1 MKQENT
7 NNPPRTIKPTKPI
20 TYRAEPYDSKG
31 WPLAKRAW
39 YRAYRTL
46 IQRPARQRVMRGW
59 TDLPPCPPL
68 GETHPAYSV
77 HSLLGSSSLEMGI
90 CAYKS
95 LVLAAGKPL
104 PFVFHDDGSLH
115 DDHARRLLAQFPGG
129 RVVRRSEADATWAR
143 QLAAYPHCRA
153 WRDRHV
159 LALKLLDFPVFS
171 GTPRITNVDSD
182 ILFFE
187 PPAFL
192 MEQLEGGP
200 GTNFFNK
207 DPKDSYVLPAG
218 VIADR
223 FGIAVKECIDAGLSV
238 VNRAD
243 IALPVVEAWLADETV
258 AEVAGAYLLEQTF
271 MAMLASRSPAGA
283 AHLPAGYDVSLT
295 KPVETSV
302 CKHYVGRIRH
312 GFELEGLRYLEG
324 HLDFKHRWHQFVRH
338 A

>member
-1 MKQENT
+1 
-7 NNPPRTIKPTKPI
+7 
-20 TYRAEPYDSKG
+20 
-31 WPLAKRAW
+31 
-39 YRAYRTL
+39 
-46 IQRPARQRVMRGW
+46 MRGW
-59 TDLPPCPPL
+59 TALPPCPPL
-68 GETHPAYSV
+68 EAPHPAYSV
-77 HSLLGSSSLEMGI
+77 HSLISRSSLEMGI

-95 LVLAAGKPL
+95 LVLGAGKPL

-115 DDHARRLLAQFPGG
+115 DDHARRLLAQFPGA
-129 RVVRRSEADATWAR
+129 RVVRRSESDAAWAR

-153 WRDRHV
+153 WRERHV
-159 LALKLLDFPVFS
+159 LALKLLDIMVFS
-171 GTPRITNVDSD
+171 QTPRIAYVDSD

-192 MEQLEGGP
+192 LAQLEGGP

-223 FGIAVKECIDAGLSV
+223 FGIAVRDRINAGLSV

-243 IALPVVEAWLADETV
+243 IALPVVEAWLADAAV

-271 MAMLASRSPAGA
+271 MAMLASRSPAGV
-283 AHLPAGYDVSLT
+283 AHLPDGYDVSLT

-312 GFELEGLRYLEG
+312 GFELEGLRYLEE
-324 HLDFKHRWHQFVRH
+324 HLDFKNRWHHFVRH